1 MTKIVHLR
9 WVISPNTNIMEQ
21 YDWKQSKF
29 YLTYK
34 FKKKF
39 NHTSFLII
47 SRVSFNRSMSLETPL
62 GISKIVSCKAWV
74 WLRIITFKS
83 FKVVHRVLNSNSSRR
98 SKIKQVLP
106 LFWIKISVNWVVMSA
121 GRPFCSMT
129 SSLSVVIMLY
139 KLSRARHASSESP
152 RNLSSTSTRTG
163 IAWVPTSSLYFFDR
177 DLISTRASRRSSISE
192 ADWTRSQRRSI

>member
-1 MTKIVHLR
+1 
-9 WVISPNTNIMEQ
+9 MEQ

-121 GRPFCSMT
+121 GPSAPWCRPYRWSLCCTSYPEPDTLAPNRRGTCRARRRELALRGCQLLACTFSTGIWFRREHCGGLRSAKPT
-129 SSLSVVIMLY
+129 ERDHKDVRSSL
-139 KLSRARHASSESP
+139 
-152 RNLSSTSTRTG
+152 
-163 IAWVPTSSLYFFDR
+163 F
-177 DLISTRASRRSSISE
+177 
-192 ADWTRSQRRSI
+192 